1 MSENEASAHV
11 TIQDPT
17 ATATELPV
25 NIKVGNIKYGFANG
39 DILTGSI
46 PRTTDGGTNTCT
58 ISSINGSDSTTTV
71 PSMKKDTS
79 DLVTDDT
86 DRFTGVFYIP
96 NNDNLRFRTGERIL
110 RLIDN
115 INNNPETGLHSSK
128 SLKRFILQLVL
139 QKKENKQ
146 FLM

>member
-1 MSENEASAHV
+1 MVILN
-11 TIQDPT
+11 
-17 ATATELPV
+17 
-25 NIKVGNIKYGFANG
+25 GFANG
-39 DILTGSI
+39 DILTGSV

-58 ISSINGSDSTTTV
+58 ISSINGSSSSTTV
-71 PSMKKDTS
+71 PSMNVDTTNI
-79 DLVTDDT
+79 VTDD
-86 DRFTGVFYIP
+86 DGKISGVFYIP

-128 SLKRFILQLVL
+128 QKRFIVQLVL